1 MDLQRQKSILAWLD
15 LGDADWVDEI
25 NDLMDD
31 YNIETFED
39 VMKHK
44 LWPGMNENYECW
56 NHFKAIFEQVKVSRI
71 KSDTSISSLQ
81 NTQEEKDVNIQ
92 DYAPEAANN
101 KLIENKEN
109 DQETFAA
116 VPPSIQPKE
125 ELSEKILQ
133 GIKRKPKKSL
143 RNNTNIHQDNIN
155 DANVDE
161 ISGTWCTLGPIP
173 VQKNKQKATDKLIK
187 NENNM
192 MNTAKTKEEKTDNKY
207 DNKTM
212 KKEKNNKRNTSS
224 VQDND
229 NNKTRARKPQDTQA
243 ISEQVQAPILYSS
256 LDDDKNIVSAR
267 VRDINTLHSDFD
279 EETDES
285 DMDDGYD
292 NNNFQS
298 TKYTTKESGKPG
310 VLQTYSKSTDN
321 QDIEEKE
328 KEDNKNNDDDNKQ
341 NKNNKLHKEQIN
353 SDVVEKMEEM
363 KHKKNVSEQQ
373 KHEMCSLFHKHGN
386 EDVEPSEQ
394 TELDV
399 WLDALDHNL
408 FEKYST
414 ILNKH
419 KYTKVEQIME
429 DKNDILKTLVDSH
442 DLIKMKKANPPVNLV
457 IDDTTDYEKQ
467 SDGLLFKSNDD
478 HKSFDELKQCVAF
491 QRLSKGLQNY
501 KSKALNEIH
510 YTHQQLFDDFCHVKS
525 TIDADNNKSR
535 DHDHAKCKQY
545 KCDYEKIGTQIF
557 EYFSRDL
564 NMPCKDALKCLAFKK
579 HCRCD
584 EEQSENQEKQSA
596 QEIALDQ
603 AWAAIHS
610 YFFHSSMKFGV
621 RSNQIDVKGEN
632 DLDEITT
639 LKLGRIY
646 VGVSEKKKEELENE
660 LKTKS
665 FYVGEKEDNKWWEGV
680 EPDKQQKEE
689 DIYRILVEKMGAFRW
704 QNARGFAPGKNR
716 NVQYRPKCKNIK
728 EEVLQK
734 NVDKTYAPLS
744 KENWNETLRKS
755 EIFYKSWV
763 AQKIRTKQ
771 KGSYNDQVT
780 GQKAEWKKDQRITMA
795 EIVTLKLYTDFD
807 KLQFELKKCF
817 RFETFDRI
825 LPLMDEVTAEEID

>member
-328 KEDNKNNDDDNKQ
+328 KGDNNDGD
-341 NKNNKLHKEQIN
+341 KNNKQHKKE
-353 SDVVEKMEEM
+353 MEEM
-363 KHKKNVSEQQ
+363 ELKKNVNQESFSKQENISLNVAEQ
-373 KHEMCSLFHKHGN
+373 H
-386 EDVEPSEQ
+386 
-394 TELDV
+394 
-399 WLDALDHNL
+399 
-408 FEKYST
+408 
-414 ILNKH
+414 
-419 KYTKVEQIME
+419 
-429 DKNDILKTLVDSH
+429 LKTSQTTLTNNQNVKEK
-442 DLIKMKKANPPVNLV
+442 ICNPPVNLD
-457 IDDTTDYEKQ
+457 IDDTKHYEK
-467 SDGLLFKSNDD
+467 KSNEPVEKYCNDV
-478 HKSFDELKQCVAF
+478 HKDFDTLTDCGAF
-491 QRLSKGLQNY
+491 QRLTNGLQNY